1 MTVTDATARGFHY
14 ASKGFA
20 SKSIES
26 KSLLLMLSK
35 IRYFLFLMAV
45 LVVIVVAFQNHH
57 AVDIEILTF
66 SGRYPLTLLLLST
79 SVVSFILGSIITVW
93 RSRKRERTKARQQS
107 LQQTSAKQAKTSSAG
122 TPSAASADSSGSA
135 RSSDVSPLET

>member
-1 MTVTDATARGFHY
+1 
-14 ASKGFA
+14 
-20 SKSIES
+20 
-26 KSLLLMLSK
+26 MLQK
-35 IRYFLFLMAV
+35 IRYFLFLVAV

-79 SVVSFILGSIITVW
+79 SVVSFILGSIMTVW

-107 LQQTSAKQAKTSSAG
+107 LKDQQSLKETSVKETKTSSASR
-122 TPSAASADSSGSA
+122 TDSADPA
-135 RSSDVSPLET
+135 RSPLET